1 MTWLNGMSANMGKLI
16 YGTPGVEIEFDDR
29 VLAHLRVVIVTK
41 LRRAESFTM
50 QYAYGPDAGA
60 GHASLWM
67 HPSIPLQFKFY
78 GSKEPVL
85 NRAWI
90 EALMLGASTT
100 VGLQLLPEPDPGR

>member
-1 MTWLNGMSANMGKLI
+1 MGKLI
-16 YGTPGVEIEFDDR
+16 YGTPGVEVEFDDR

-41 LRRAESFTM
+41 LRRGESFTM
-50 QYAYGPDAGA
+50 QYAYGTAGNA

-67 HPSIPLQFKFY
+67 HPSIPLQFTFA
-78 GSKEPVL
+78 GSKEPTL

-100 VGLQLLPEPDPGR
+100 VGLQLLPEPDPV

>member
-1 MTWLNGMSANMGKLI
+1 M
-16 YGTPGVEIEFDDR
+16 EIEFDDR

-50 QYAYGPDAGA
+50 QYAYGPESAA
-60 GHASLWM
+60 GHASLWL

-90 EALMLGASTT
+90 EALMVGASST
-100 VGLQLLPEPDPGR
+100 VGLHLLPEPDPSNLPH